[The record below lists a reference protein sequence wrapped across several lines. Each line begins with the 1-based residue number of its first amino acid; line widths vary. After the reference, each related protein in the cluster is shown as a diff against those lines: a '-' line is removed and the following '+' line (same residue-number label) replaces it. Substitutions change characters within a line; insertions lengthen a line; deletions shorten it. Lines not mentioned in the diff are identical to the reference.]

1 MTNQNTINAGTFSLF
16 ADFDAKTPALRDA
29 SYGYIYKTLTSG
41 KLEAKTNAL
50 RALAADLV
58 GANAALVASMEAG
71 ADEVTVADLKAA
83 VKHIESEQDKLKKSL
98 PFLTISSR
106 YDEAATSKAGA
117 QPLTHSGELCFDFDH
132 LSNEEL
138 TRLTAAFR
146 ADGKTVLLF
155 TSPRGQGLKRC
166 VTVKGLTLENHKA
179 VYYAL
184 MLEHWRA
191 FQAAADRSC
200 VNVNRGTF
208 LPHDAD
214 AYYNVMA
221 TPYDAGTMLA
231 TYPDAENKAKFV
243 AKQFEKGGNPADIPA
258 DVVTWVYNANKPAPK
273 VSSSTP
279 TGTSSAMLMV
289 SSKPANEA
297 TVARHYSN
305 TENLAALN
313 HIVNECERLNV
324 SLSDCHENNI
334 RIGWA
339 LHSVGADVDYF
350 HRITRLN
357 PDYDRDK
364 MQTRFTDLERLHNGE
379 KCGFGFLVNLAKEAG
394 ITANKPQK
402 LTVSGTNNKVTQMDI
417 RDAVKQLYD
426 VYFDEGS
433 GQYYYATPGNLNPF
447 EFTPFTEKSTFL
459 NELLGD
465 LEGVNLFISK
475 GKLAETLFNKMTYK
489 GIDYLPLQMDWLAAH
504 YDGKDH
510 LSKLISSL
518 TTEDNTLFDAQFRK
532 WIVNVVA
539 QVYDT
544 NPSARNDAAF
554 ILVGAQGL
562 GKTGF
567 FEFLLW
573 SPKWFVTKSDF
584 NFNNKEHQ
592 LLMNSKVMILL
603 DEMSSYNKADIK
615 DLKGVFSKTVI
626 NADKKYQEA
635 ADYKRNASFAGCS
648 NNSDFLRDDTGDRR
662 FLVFQMFDYDRAV
675 YNAVDKAQLWG
686 QLVTMY
692 KGGFDYKFDREE
704 IEQTIARNLSQYT
717 VHKPEDTF
725 IHDCLV
731 VTGNAADYLSNGD
744 LEKLLN
750 EYKHDNHVR
759 DFMTISTIR
768 AKLKLMG
775 ATVGQQKKV
784 AGKVVK
790 GYSGVRVVGY
800 DNTPTVTPTVTS
812 SAVTNPAHD
821 AAFDAFFGIV
831 PSS

>member
-1 MTNQNTINAGTFSLF
+1 MTNQNTKNSGTFSLF

-29 SYGYIYKTLTSG
+29 SYGYIYKTVTSG

-50 RALAADLV
+50 RALTPDLV

-71 ADEVTVADLKAA
+71 ADEATVADLKAV
-83 VKHIESEQDKLKKSL
+83 VKRIEDEQDRLKKSL

-132 LSNEEL
+132 LSSAEME
-138 TRLTAAFR
+138 RLTAAFR

-166 VTVKGLTLENHKA
+166 VTVNGLTLENHKA

-191 FQAAADRSC
+191 FQAPADRSC

-214 AYYNVMA
+214 AHYNVMA

-258 DVVTWVYNANKPAPK
+258 DVVTWVYEAGKPATKPQVNVVNGANGTNMVGTFLQAPK
-273 VSSSTP
+273 FSQ
-279 TGTSSAMLMV
+279 AD
-289 SSKPANEA
+289 NF
-297 TVARHYSN
+297 
-305 TENLAALN
+305 AALD

-324 SLSDCHENNI
+324 SLSDCHETNI
-334 RIGWA
+334 KIGWA
-339 LHSVGADVDYF
+339 LHSIGADAAYF

-357 PDYDRDK
+357 PDYTYDK
-364 MQTRFTDLERLHNGE
+364 MEARFTDLERLHDGE
-379 KCGFGFLVNLAKEAG
+379 RCGFGFLVNLAKEAG

-417 RDAVKQLYD
+417 RDAVKQLYAL
-426 VYFDEGS
+426 YMDEGS
-433 GQYYYATPGNLNPF
+433 GQYYYAQPGNLNPF
-447 EFTPFTEKSTFL
+447 EFTLFTEKSTFL

-465 LEGVNLFISK
+465 LEGVNIFISK

-489 GIDYLPLQMDWLAAH
+489 VINYLPLQLDWLAAH
-504 YDGKDH
+504 YDGEDH
-510 LSKLISSL
+510 LSNIIKSV
-518 TTEDNTLFDAQFRK
+518 TTEDNDLFAQQFRK
-532 WIVNVVA
+532 WAVGVVA

-544 NPSARNDAAF
+544 EHSARNDRAF
-554 ILVGAQGL
+554 ILVGAQGI

-567 FEFLLW
+567 FEALLW
-573 SPKWFVTKSDF
+573 SHKWFVNKHDF

-592 LLMNSKVMILL
+592 LLMNSKVLVLM
-603 DEMSSYNKADIK
+603 DEMSVFNKADIK
-615 DLKGVFSKTVI
+615 DLKAVFSKTVV
-626 NADKKYQEA
+626 NADRKFQEA

-648 NNSDFLRDDTGDRR
+648 NSSDFLRDDTGDRR
-662 FLVFQMFDYDRAV
+662 FLVFQMLGYDRAV
-675 YNAVDKAQLWG
+675 YNAVDKNQLWG
-686 QLVTMY
+686 QLTNMY
-692 KGGFDYKFDREE
+692 KNGFDYTFTQEDNEE
-704 IEQTIARNLSQYT
+704 TIARNLSHYT
-717 VHKPEDTF
+717 VHKPEDSF
-725 IHDCLV
+725 IQECLE
-731 VTGNAADYLSNGD
+731 VTGNAADYLSNAALD
-744 LEKLLN
+744 KLLN
-750 EYKHDNHVR
+750 EYKHDHHVR
-759 DFMTISTIR
+759 DFMSIATIR
-768 AKLKLMG
+768 AKLKMQG
-775 ATVGQQKKV
+775 VAVGQQKKV

-790 GYSGVRVVGY
+790 GYAGVRVVGY
-800 DNTPTVTPTVTS
+800 DYGTTVTS
-812 SAVTNPAHD
+812 SAASNPAND
-821 AAFDAFFGIV
+821 AGIDAFLGIV
-831 PSS
+831 PGM